1 MSNRLHE
8 GLKISVPL
16 IATSFANSN
25 ATGSYI
31 PMAGCRRLI
40 AIMGNGAAAKGKTA
54 KLELFQ
60 AKDAAADGAE
70 LIAGAAATGTA
81 NTKVKA
87 VEITLTS
94 AANTDT
100 VTVNGVKYTMA
111 ASGTGTFA
119 NSAALIVLLNAR
131 EGMVATASSEVITLK
146 AMDGYSLTVT
156 GGDVAGTVVVATLES
171 VVAVEI
177 DEGQLKAGFTHIAPK
192 VTSSGTGY
200 ASVTFIQEMKSLP
213 VSKGNL
219 AAHS

>member
-8 GLKISVPL
+8 GLKVSVPL
-16 IATSFANSN
+16 VATSLANSN

-31 PMAGCRRLI
+31 PMARCRRLL
-40 AIMGNGAAAKGKTA
+40 AILSNGAAAKDKTA

-70 LIAGAAATGTA
+70 LIVGATAIGTA
-81 NTKVKA
+81 NTLAKA
-87 VEITLTS
+87 VTITLTS
-94 AANTDT
+94 AADTDT
-100 VTVNGVKYTMA
+100 VTVNGVKYTRGAGA
-111 ASGTGTFA
+111 APKFA
-119 NSAALIVLLNAR
+119 NAAALISILNAR

-146 AMDGYSLTVT
+146 ALDGYSLTVV

-171 VVAVEI
+171 IVIVEI

-200 ASVTFIQEMKSLP
+200 ATVTFIQEMKSLP